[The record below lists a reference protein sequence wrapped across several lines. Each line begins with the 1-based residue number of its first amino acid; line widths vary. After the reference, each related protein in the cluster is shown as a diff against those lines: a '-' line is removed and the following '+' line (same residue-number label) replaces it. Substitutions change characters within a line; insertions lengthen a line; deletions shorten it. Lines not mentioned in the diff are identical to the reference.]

1 MELFLPERYNSF
13 RRVLQSL
20 YEATY
25 MKQLQPLYESEITEK
40 RRGRD
45 LGQFVVFVLAPCCW
59 ADNFE
64 VELVS
69 LMKI

>member
-1 MELFLPERYNSF
+1 
-13 RRVLQSL
+13 
-20 YEATY
+20 